1 MGGILAGLLAGFS
14 FLGKIAGDIASG
26 FKWETDQ
33 YDLRNGPGWEY
44 FTRENL
50 EAQGQKILGTLGSE
64 GKTFGVAAWAG
75 ILGSIVGGAG
85 INIWGPQLLEQAK
98 NLVKGG
104 VTTSV
109 VTMIIVAAGSV
120 IMSNIASNDIAQE
133 VSDAS

>member
-1 MGGILAGLLAGFS
+1 M
-14 FLGKIAGDIASG
+14 
-26 FKWETDQ
+26 
-33 YDLRNGPGWEY
+33 
-44 FTRENL
+44 FTCT
-50 EAQGQKILGTLGSE
+50 I
-64 GKTFGVAAWAG
+64 
-75 ILGSIVGGAG
+75 
-85 INIWGPQLLEQAK
+85 EQAK